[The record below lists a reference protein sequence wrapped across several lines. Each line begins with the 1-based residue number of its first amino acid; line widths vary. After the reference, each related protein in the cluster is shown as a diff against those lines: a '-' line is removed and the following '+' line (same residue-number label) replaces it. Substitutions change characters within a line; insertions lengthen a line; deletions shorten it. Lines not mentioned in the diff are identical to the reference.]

1 MTWDAVVVGGG
12 PAGSATAALLAAD
25 GWRVLLLDR
34 ARFPRRKPCA
44 ECINPAGVA
53 VLRRLGVLDRV
64 MDAAPATLHGWRL
77 LSDGGPS
84 FLGRFP
90 DGVHGIALP
99 RDTLDAILLDHART
113 AGAEIRTGV
122 KVTDLVRDDGG
133 GSTSPGR
140 SGGGGSLSGRRGR
153 APGAASGAV
162 RGVVADGEE
171 IHARIV
177 VGADGLRSIVLR
189 RLGLLA
195 RPPRLRKLALT
206 AHVRGI
212 GEMGG
217 CGRVQARGAG
227 CVGVAEVGGGVA
239 NVTVVVPA
247 AQAHEV
253 GGDRNAYFDAALR
266 ECGFTEAERVEDV
279 LATGPFDCPVR
290 RAVADGALLVG
301 DAAGYYDPFT
311 GQGIY
316 RALRGAELAAA
327 AIGAA
332 LRAGGTSAAALM
344 PYERARRRAFG
355 PGERFQRVVEA
366 FVSRPRL
373 YRAVAGRFARRPALA
388 DAMVQVTGDVRPV
401 QSLLRPG
408 FVAQLIAR

>member
-1 MTWDAVVVGGG
+1 MTWDAIVVGGG
-12 PAGSATAALLAAD
+12 PAGSTSAALLAAD

-53 VLRRLGVLDRV
+53 ALRRLGVLDRV
-64 MDAAPATLHGWRL
+64 MAAAPAMLHGWRL

-84 FLGRFP
+84 FLGCFP
-90 DGVHGIALP
+90 AGVHGIALP
-99 RDTLDAILLDHART
+99 RETLDGILLDHARA
-113 AGAEIRTGV
+113 AGAEVRTGV
-122 KVTDLVRDDGG
+122 KVTGLLRDGG
-133 GSTSPGR
+133 R
-140 SGGGGSLSGRRGR
+140 
-153 APGAASGAV
+153 V
-162 RGVVADGEE
+162 RGVVANGEE
-171 IHARIV
+171 IAARVV

-195 RPPRLRKLALT
+195 RSPRLRKLALT

-212 GEMGG
+212 GHMGG

-227 CVGVAEVGGGVA
+227 CVGVAEVGGGLA

-247 AQAHEV
+247 AQAHQAR
-253 GGDRNAYFDAALR
+253 GDTNAYFDAALR
-266 ECGFTEAERVEDV
+266 ECGFAGATRTEDV
-279 LATGPFDCPVR
+279 LATGPFDWPVR
-290 RAVADGALLVG
+290 RAIADGALLVG

-316 RALRGAELAAA
+316 RALRGAELAAET
-327 AIGAA
+327 IGAA
-332 LRAGGTSAAALM
+332 LRAGDTSAAALM

-355 PGERFQRVVEA
+355 PGERFQHVVEA

-373 YRAVAGRFARRPALA
+373 FRAVAGRLARRPALA
-388 DAMVQVTGDVRPV
+388 DAMVQVTGDVRPAGWV
-401 QSLLRPG
+401 LRPA
-408 FVAQLIAR
+408 FLAQLVAP